1 MMADRVSLSGPLS
14 NCVRAPH
21 WRDAL
26 DSRPLIGH
34 PACGLEVSDFNTAKA
49 SFVFGVWAS
58 VPISAS
64 SVGDTKSDTQDRYP
78 SSMHRQTEEEAHE
91 TS

>member
-1 MMADRVSLSGPLS
+1 MMADRVSLPGPLR
-14 NCVRAPH
+14 NCVRTPR

-34 PACGLEVSDFNTAKA
+34 PACGLEVSDFDTAKA
-49 SFVFGVWAS
+49 SFVFGFFGTNFSIVRRRYQKRHSRSLPLVDAS
-58 VPISAS
+58 
-64 SVGDTKSDTQDRYP
+64 TK
-78 SSMHRQTEEEAHE
+78 TEEEAHE

>member
-1 MMADRVSLSGPLS
+1 MMADRVSLSGPLR

-34 PACGLEVSDFNTAKA
+34 PACGLEVSDFDTPEASLLSGSELRYQFQHRPSAKPKA
-49 SFVFGVWAS
+49 TLKIVT
-58 VPISAS
+58 PRRCI
-64 SVGDTKSDTQDRYP
+64 DK
-78 SSMHRQTEEEAHE
+78 TEEEAHE